1 MTNKQRSLLGG
12 ISILG
17 IAGLI
22 CKLVGVLYKIP
33 LANMIGSEG
42 IGVYQQ
48 VFPTYNLMLTI
59 SSAGIPVAIS
69 RMVSFH
75 ISRREVRNV
84 RKIFLVSLGILT
96 LLGLISTLLMLF
108 FSPQLAQATGTP
120 EAQMG
125 FVYIAPSLL
134 LVCMMSAFRG
144 YMQGHRRMV
153 PTAISQLIEQVGKVA
168 VALPLAHSFMISG
181 GFAMGAAGTLLGTSI
196 AEAVA
201 LLYMAAD
208 YLYYKPHAYEGID
221 DLQYHPQG
229 VKAISREIIFS
240 AVPITI
246 GASIVP
252 LAGAVDSFMLVSL
265 MQEYLPKTSALS
277 RYGIYSG
284 LVIAMINVPT
294 ALAMAMSSNLVPSI
308 SAKRAKGDEEGI
320 RRDSSAGLRL
330 AMVVGLPS
338 SIGMSLLAE
347 PILFLLFGGGRYQT
361 EQLIMGGQLLS
372 ISALTIVVFT
382 LVQASSGILQGL
394 YKQRI
399 PMYTLVLGVAIKV
412 VINYLAVR
420 NPNISIFGAPWA
432 SLTCYLISAAAN
444 LYYVLKYANL
454 KPSFKELVA
463 NPVLA
468 TLVMTIPVLVMK
480 AIFGTSLRS
489 NWFAM
494 SLIILVAAVT
504 FIWAAFLFGAV
515 KHSDLPARFRKG
527 IKK

>member
-17 IAGLI
+17 VAGLI

-33 LANMIGSEG
+33 LANLIGSEG

-48 VFPTYNLMLTI
+48 VFPTYNLMLTV

-69 RMVSFH
+69 RMVAFH
-75 ISRREVRNV
+75 ITRGQVRNA
-84 RKIFLVSLGILT
+84 RKTFAVSLVMLT
-96 LLGLISTLLMLF
+96 LLGLISTALMLI
-108 FSPQLAQATGTP
+108 FSPQLAKATGTP

-134 LVCMMSAFRG
+134 LVCIMSAFRG

-153 PTAISQLIEQVGKVA
+153 PTAVSQLIEQVGKVA
-168 VALPLAHSFMISG
+168 IALPLAHSFMLSG

-208 YLYYKPHAYEGID
+208 YLFFR
-221 DLQYHPQG
+221 PQSYQG
-229 VKAISREIIFS
+229 GGRSLRTTQSTKTIAREVVFS

-265 MQEYLPKTSALS
+265 MQEYLPKAEALS

-284 LVIAMINVPT
+284 LVIALINVPT
-294 ALAMAMSSNLVPSI
+294 AIAMAMSSNLVPSI
-308 SAKRAKGDEEGI
+308 SAKRALANKPGI
-320 RRDSSAGLRL
+320 KRDAAAGLRL
-330 AMVVGLPS
+330 AMVIGLPS
-338 SIGMSLLAE
+338 SVGMSLLAE
-347 PILFLLFGGGRYQT
+347 PILFLLFGSGRYSAQ
-361 EQLIMGGQLLS
+361 QLVLGGQLLS

-399 PMYTLVLGVAIKV
+399 PMYTLMLGVGLKV

-420 NPNISIFGAPWA
+420 IPEINIFGAPWA
-432 SLTCYLISAAAN
+432 SLTCYIISAGLN
-444 LYYVLKYANL
+444 IYYVAKYAGL
-454 KPSFKELVA
+454 RLDIKELLVY
-463 NPVLA
+463 PGLA
-468 TLVMTIPVLVMK
+468 TLVMAVPVLVLQG
-480 AIFGTSLRS
+480 IFGDRLRHSWGLTSLVILTAMAA
-489 NWFAM
+489 FA
-494 SLIILVAAVT
+494 
-504 FIWAAFLFGAV
+504 WAAFRFGAI
-515 KHSDLPARFRKG
+515 KRSDLPARFRKG
-527 IKK
+527 A